1 MNFIISA
8 NTDLG
13 AKARNQ
19 DSLSVLSLNT
29 SQGRMVFAVLCDG
42 MGGLQMGE
50 VASASVVDAFRRWAT
65 EELPEMCDR
74 PLDEAQIGRRWT
86 QIVRDMNR
94 QIAEF
99 GRVQGEGARMGTTVV
114 VLLLT
119 SDRYILLNVGDSR
132 AYELHQGIRQLTTD
146 HSVVAREVALG
157 HITEEQAKNHPQRNV
172 LLQCVGASQEV
183 TPDILTGSTRQEAVY
198 LLCSDGFRHEISA
211 QEIYEKLRPEAL
223 LDEHSMHSRGQELVE
238 LNKRRGER
246 DNISLVLVRTF

>member
-29 SQGRMVFAVLCDG
+29 NQGRMVFAVLCDG

-50 VASASVVDAFRRWAT
+50 VASSTVVDAFRRWAT

-74 PLDEAQIGRRWT
+74 PLDEVRIGQRWT
-86 QIVRDMNR
+86 QIVRDINQR
-94 QIAEF
+94 IADY
-99 GRVQGEGARMGTTVV
+99 GKKQGADTRMGTTVV
-114 VLLLT
+114 AILLT
-119 SDRYILLNVGDSR
+119 QNRYVLLNVGDSR
-132 AYELHQGIRQLTTD
+132 AYELYRGIRQLTTD

-157 HITEEQAKNHPQRNV
+157 HITEEQAKHHPQRNV
-172 LLQCVGASQEV
+172 LLQCVGASPEV
-183 TPDILTGSTRQEAVY
+183 TPDILTGPTQQEAVY

-211 QEIYEKLRPEAL
+211 QEIYENLKPDIL
-223 LDEHSMHSRGQELVE
+223 LDEYAMHSHGQELVE
-238 LNKRRGER
+238 LNKQRGER

>member
-29 SQGRMVFAVLCDG
+29 NQGRMVFAVLCDG

-50 VASASVVDAFRRWAT
+50 VASSTVVDAFRRWAT

-74 PLDEAQIGRRWT
+74 PLDEVQIGRRWT
-86 QIVRDMNR
+86 QIVRDINQR
-94 QIAEF
+94 IA
-99 GRVQGEGARMGTTVV
+99 GYGKKQGAETRMGTTVV
-114 VLLLT
+114 AILLT
-119 SDRYILLNVGDSR
+119 QDRYVLLNVGDSR
-132 AYELHQGIRQLTTD
+132 AYELYRGIRQLTTD

-157 HITEEQAKNHPQRNV
+157 HITEEQAKHHPQRNV

-183 TPDILTGSTRQEAVY
+183 TPDILTGPTQQEAVY

-211 QEIYEKLRPEAL
+211 QEIYENLKPEML
-223 LDEHSMHSRGQELVE
+223 LDEYAMHSHGQELVE
-238 LNKRRGER
+238 LNKQRGER

>member
-29 SQGRMVFAVLCDG
+29 NQGRMVFAVLCDG

-50 VASASVVDAFRRWAT
+50 VASSTVVDAFRRWAT

-74 PLDEAQIGRRWT
+74 PLDEVRIGQRWT
-86 QIVRDMNR
+86 QIVRDINQR
-94 QIAEF
+94 IADY
-99 GRVQGEGARMGTTVV
+99 GKKQGADTRMGTTVV
-114 VLLLT
+114 AILLT
-119 SDRYILLNVGDSR
+119 QNRYVLLNVGDSR
-132 AYELHQGIRQLTTD
+132 AYELYRGIRQLTTD

-157 HITEEQAKNHPQRNV
+157 HITEEQAKHHPQRNV
-172 LLQCVGASQEV
+172 LLQCVGASLEV
-183 TPDILTGSTRQEAVY
+183 TPDILTGPTQQEAVY

-211 QEIYEKLRPEAL
+211 QEIYENLKPDIL
-223 LDEHSMHSRGQELVE
+223 LDEYAMHSHGQELVE
-238 LNKRRGER
+238 LNKQRGER